1 MSFRAKKIQTAFFS
15 TPLGELALSG
25 KSGEDPEL
33 KPFTGSLEDTDDAMT
48 NDGQMIFNY
57 MRTRSYL
64 QGVYAYSDAD
74 IPKIQSMIEA
84 ARTSEVAEFPVNCV
98 FTDGSI
104 GSNTGN
110 FTGDPIYN
118 GTGTI
123 ELKFACAKDWIFT

>member
-33 KPFTGSLEDTDDAMT
+33 KNFTGAIEDTDDGLS
-48 NDGQMIFNY
+48 NDGQMLLNY
-57 MRTRSYL
+57 MKTRSYL
-64 QGVYAYSDAD
+64 QGVYMYADSD
-74 IPKIQSMIEA
+74 ISKIQSLIEA

-104 GSNTGN
+104 GSNRGN
-110 FTGDPIYN
+110 FVGDIIYN
-118 GTGTI
+118 GAGTI
-123 ELKFACAKDWIFT
+123 ELKFACASDWIFT